1 MEFDREVELARLED
15 AYSEYMVQTATVRAE
30 VKEEFRRRI
39 EKEIDRRVGKLT
51 ADFGRTLADS
61 PLTVADRQRA
71 IRTKAWGKYKGFLDA
86 AGAQSKSQTERPK
99 SLPEYAFGPL
109 ASSDEYVYR
118 PGVDPAGLGDD
129 EIEVYLTSTIAGEL
143 EVRIDPGSTEAF
155 TTLAEVE
162 EHYGTTKVQWYCE
175 QVLAAIPDEDKAQF
189 RADFGLEDE

>member
-1 MEFDREVELARLED
+1 MIERSNWHGLRMPTRSTWFRLQRSGPRSRRSFVVGLRRKSTVEWGSLRLT
-15 AYSEYMVQTATVRAE
+15 S
-30 VKEEFRRRI
+30 
-39 EKEIDRRVGKLT
+39 G
-51 ADFGRTLADS
+51 GPWRTLH
-61 PLTVADRQRA
+61 RQRA

-118 PGVDPAGLGDD
+118 PGEDPAGLGDT

-162 EHYGTTKVQWYCE
+162 EHYGATKVQWYCE